1 MSRKKLIAAN
11 WKMYK
16 TPAEAK
22 AFVDAFLPLVAGHTR
37 DEIAL
42 FPSPVL
48 LPTVIA
54 AAKGSN
60 VAIGAQNIHFAEEG
74 AYTGETSIGQLMAVG
89 GTHTLIGHSERRQ
102 YFAETDEIV
111 NKKLH
116 TALKHGIVPVVCIGE
131 VLAER
136 EAGKTESVL
145 KTQVTGAFAGITA
158 ETATDRSSIAYE
170 PVWAI
175 GTGKTATPEMAVD
188 AHTDYSRRGGQAA
201 GRRHRRE
208 DAHSVRRQREA
219 RQRDCAVRSGG
230 DRRCAGRRREPEA
243 GFVYGD
249 REVLISSTESLKA
262 ASFAS
267 RLFAGWLH
275 GRNDQA
281 DRDRSGDRFPGTSQ
295 EELRKGHANPRQL
308 A

>member
-1 MSRKKLIAAN
+1 MPRKALIAAN

-60 VAIGAQNIHFAEEG
+60 VAVGAQNIHFAEEG
-74 AYTGETSIGQLMAVG
+74 AYTGETSVGQLLAVG

-116 TALKHGIVPVVCIGE
+116 TALKHGVVPVVCIGE

-136 EAGKTESVL
+136 EAGKTADVL
-145 KTQVTGAFAGITA
+145 KTQITGAFAGITA
-158 ETATDRSSIAYE
+158 EAAAPIVIAYE

-175 GTGKTATPEMAVD
+175 GTGKTATPEIAVD
-188 AHTDYSRRGGQAA
+188 AHKIIRAEVARLLGAEVAA
-201 GRRHRRE
+201 SH
-208 DAHSVRRQREA
+208 AHPLWRQRQA
-219 RQRDCAVRSGG
+219 RQRHRADRPGR
-230 DRRCAGRRREPEA
+230 DRRRSRRRRQPQAGLVYGHRQVLIAVGLVSQVPEA
-243 GFVYGD
+243 RPRPSGSP
-249 REVLISSTESLKA
+249 RTNLCCRRIIPLHA
-262 ASFAS
+262 P
-267 RLFAGWLH
+267 WL
-275 GRNDQA
+275 
-281 DRDRSGDRFPGTSQ
+281 S
-295 EELRKGHANPRQL
+295 
-308 A
+308 